1 MPKSIWL
8 TDLAGGVL
16 ESQENSPLP
25 AMTPCFPVRRRLSLP
40 QGPFSPFGGRFGGQT
55 RLFRPF
61 SPRFAPKRA
70 APFRPGCSL
79 RRAGWS
85 MDGGRTSPRGAGCSP
100 MAAGCSRRGAGCPID
115 AAGTSMRGAGCSI
128 DGAGARPFSRREDP
142 GAWREDPAPR
152 GCETWEG
159 SAETPLRIAK
169 PADRSVRA
177 PLDAPLGFAQ
187 PRTVNREPRTE
198 PA

>member
-1 MPKSIWL
+1 MECGRIS
-8 TDLAGGVL
+8 TGA
-16 ESQENSPLP
+16 

-40 QGPFSPFGGRFGGQT
+40 QGPFAPFAGRLEAQN

-79 RRAGWS
+79 RRAGCS
-85 MDGGRTSPRGAGCSP
+85 MDGAGWSVNGGRTPPRGAGCSL

-115 AAGTSMRGAGCSI
+115 AAGTSMRGAGCSL

-152 GCETWEG
+152 GCETLEG
-159 SAETPLRIAK
+159 SAETPLRLTQSAGK
-169 PADRSVRA
+169 SARA
-177 PLDAPLGFAQ
+177 PLSLAQ
-187 PRTVNREPRTE
+187 RGTKNNEPRTS

>member
-1 MPKSIWL
+1 MECGRIS
-8 TDLAGGVL
+8 TGA
-16 ESQENSPLP
+16 

-40 QGPFSPFGGRFGGQT
+40 QGPFAPFAGRLEAQN

-79 RRAGWS
+79 RRAGCS
-85 MDGGRTSPRGAGCSP
+85 MDGAGWSVNGGRTPPRGAGCSL

-115 AAGTSMRGAGCSI
+115 AAGTSMRGAGCSM
-128 DGAGARPFSRREDP
+128 DTAGARPFSRREDP
-142 GAWREDPAPR
+142 GARREDPAPR
-152 GCETWEG
+152 GCETFEG
-159 SAETPLRIAK
+159 NAETPLRLTQSAGK
-169 PADRSVRA
+169 SARA
-177 PLDAPLGFAQ
+177 PLSLAQ
-187 PRTVNREPRTE
+187 RGTKNNEPRTS